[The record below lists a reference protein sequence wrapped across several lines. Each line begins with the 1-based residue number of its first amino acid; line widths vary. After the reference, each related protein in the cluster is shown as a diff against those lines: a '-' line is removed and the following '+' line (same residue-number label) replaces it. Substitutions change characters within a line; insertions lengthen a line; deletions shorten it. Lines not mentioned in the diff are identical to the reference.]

1 MKDNINQYDDKKN
14 IQNFAVIN
22 NLMQIK
28 NNKIFISNDQ
38 KITNSPLITK
48 QDKDKDKINFKNIK
62 FSHKDTKPQYKNENN
77 HFNSNNCITNYE
89 NRPYSSIIK
98 KNLNSLVPIY
108 TKEKR
113 NIENLNEEN
122 STKETNFKASQSN
135 LNSFETMNEK
145 ERLKSGKIKRNVSKY
160 YFIYKLKK

>member
-1 MKDNINQYDDKKN
+1 
-14 IQNFAVIN
+14 
-22 NLMQIK
+22 MQVK

-48 QDKDKDKINFKNIK
+48 QDKEKEKEKDKVKDKDKINFKNIQFK
-62 FSHKDTKPQYKNENN
+62 HKNSKPKLKNENN
-77 HFNSNNCITNYE
+77 SNSNNCNTNYE

-113 NIENLNEEN
+113 NIESMNEEI
-122 STKETNFKASQSN
+122 STKETNLKASQSN
-135 LNSFETMNEK
+135 LNSFETIFDK